1 MQPMRAR
8 QEAETIEKRRIYS
21 YDKPMR
27 ARQEAETVTE
37 TTYIQI

>member
-8 QEAETIEKRRIYS
+8 QEAETIEKQRTYS